1 MDTRETSARF
11 PIALDETGGH
21 RIGPGIEHDRDAL
34 RGPLGREGHRARD
47 RVDYVDLLAF
57 ETAGRR
63 PHRLHIAF
71 AIVHQENELLALL
84 ESQLPETVSQ
94 AIDGL
99 EVHAPVEEDS
109 HAIDTSLL
117 CIGGER
123 QRQESEH
130 QDARENEP

>member
-1 MDTRETSARF
+1 
-11 PIALDETGGH
+11 
-21 RIGPGIEHDRDAL
+21 
-34 RGPLGREGHRARD
+34 
-47 RVDYVDLLAF
+47 
-57 ETAGRR
+57 
-63 PHRLHIAF
+63 
-71 AIVHQENELLALL
+71 VHQENELLALL

-117 CIGGER
+117 CIDCER